1 MRARDGLGEGI
12 TSSPRNLLALDQLV
26 SLTGSTAP
34 PPLCLLT
41 SPSPNLRPSTP
52 RPFRRNRK
60 PLGRSRCSSRPG
72 RQPRKRSPWRSGE
85 RKKLLRNRGIRPQI
99 GRGTFW
105 RVGRTFSGKPRD
117 LFVCWGRFNSL
128 FDRRAR
134 LCSWGGLKI
143 AGKLPFGEVMIPGT
157 IIGSKLQASG

>member
-72 RQPRKRSPWRSGE
+72 RQPRKRNPKRRAEKASSKLRDSAANWAWHILARRENFFGE
-85 RKKLLRNRGIRPQI
+85 AAG
-99 GRGTFW
+99 
-105 RVGRTFSGKPRD
+105 S
-117 LFVCWGRFNSL
+117 FVCWGRFNSL